1 MMNKL
6 PDPVHFLL
14 VDDLEENLLAL
25 EALLRRDGLVLLK
38 ARSGPDALELLLK
51 HDAALAL
58 IDVQMPGMDGFELAE
73 LMRGTERTRRVP
85 IIFLTAGSADLQ
97 RRFRGY
103 GAGAVDFLQ
112 KPIEPDVLKSKAEVF
127 FDLYRRRQEVA
138 IQRDELKLANEENAR
153 LLKESRLQAEAL
165 KAADQRK
172 DEFLAMLAHE
182 LRNPMAPIRNAVE
195 ILRIAQSSGDAAEN
209 AREIISRQVSHMTRL
224 IDDLLDVARIARG
237 KVQLRTEDCDLAAI
251 VRQTAEDYRPT
262 LSAAG
267 LSLELELPD
276 EPLAIKG
283 DATRLAQVVGNLLH
297 NAGKFTARGGRVFV
311 RAAAD
316 QQRRLATVSV
326 QDSGVGLDS
335 AVLSR
340 LFEPFSQAMQSS
352 GREKGGLGLG
362 LALTK
367 GLTELHGGSVT
378 AESGGHGQGA
388 TFTIQ
393 LPLASASGAAPASAA
408 NCAPASESIPRK
420 ILIVE
425 DNQDAA
431 HSLQTLLSYLGHEVE
446 VAFDGDTGLAAARQH
461 RPHIVVSDL
470 GLPGELDGYGLAR
483 TLRSDPAF
491 TNVHLIAL
499 SGYGQEDNR
508 RRSREAGFDQH
519 LVKPVDLE
527 RLTAA
532 LAAAPCH

>member
-1 MMNKL
+1 MTNKL

-85 IIFLTAGSADLQ
+85 IIFLTAGSADMQ

-195 ILRIAQSSGDAAEN
+195 ILRIAQASGDDAEN

-237 KVQLRTEDCDLAAI
+237 KVQLRTESCDLTAI

-267 LSLELELPD
+267 LSLELALPD
-276 EPLAIKG
+276 EPLTLTG

-311 RAAAD
+311 RAEAD
-316 QQRRLATVSV
+316 HRRRLATVSV
-326 QDSGVGLDS
+326 QDSGVGLDRV
-335 AVLSR
+335 VLSR

-367 GLTELHGGSVT
+367 GLTELHGGAVT
-378 AESGGHGQGA
+378 AESRRTRPGGDVHH
-388 TFTIQ
+388 
-393 LPLASASGAAPASAA
+393 SAPAGS
-408 NCAPASESIPRK
+408 R
-420 ILIVE
+420 L
-425 DNQDAA
+425 
-431 HSLQTLLSYLGHEVE
+431 
-446 VAFDGDTGLAAARQH
+446 RR
-461 RPHIVVSDL
+461 RPPVS
-470 GLPGELDGYGLAR
+470 GGPGPCKR
-483 TLRSDPAF
+483 VDPAQD
-491 TNVHLIAL
+491 
-499 SGYGQEDNR
+499 SDCGRQPGC
-508 RRSREAGFDQH
+508 G
-519 LVKPVDLE
+519 P
-527 RLTAA
+527 
-532 LAAAPCH
+532 

>member
-1 MMNKL
+1 M
-6 PDPVHFLL
+6 
-14 VDDLEENLLAL
+14 
-25 EALLRRDGLVLLK
+25 
-38 ARSGPDALELLLK
+38 
-51 HDAALAL
+51 
-58 IDVQMPGMDGFELAE
+58 
-73 LMRGTERTRRVP
+73 
-85 IIFLTAGSADLQ
+85 
-97 RRFRGY
+97 
-103 GAGAVDFLQ
+103 
-112 KPIEPDVLKSKAEVF
+112 LKSKAEVF

-195 ILRIAQSSGDAAEN
+195 ILRIAQASGDDAEN

-237 KVQLRTEDCDLAAI
+237 KVQLRTESCDLTAI

-267 LSLELELPD
+267 LSLELALPD
-276 EPLAIKG
+276 EPLTLTG

-311 RAAAD
+311 RAEAD
-316 QQRRLATVSV
+316 HRRRLATVSV
-326 QDSGVGLDS
+326 QDSGVGLDRV
-335 AVLSR
+335 VLSR

-367 GLTELHGGSVT
+367 GLTELHGGAVT
-378 AESGGHGQGA
+378 AESAGHGQGA

-393 LPLASASGAAPASAA
+393 LPLAAASGAVRPSAA
-408 NCAPASESIPRK
+408 DQAPASESIPRK

-431 HSLQTLLSYLGHEVE
+431 HSLQTLLSFLGHEVE
-446 VAFDGDTGLAAARQH
+446 VAFDGDSGLAAARRLQ
-461 RPHIVVSDL
+461 PQIVVSDL
-470 GLPGELDGYGLAR
+470 GLPGEIDGYAIAR
-483 TLRSDPAF
+483 TLRGDPAF
-491 TNVHLIAL
+491 ANVHLIAL